1 MDRYNSISIVTRK
14 FEALDTTLWIVL
26 GIGVAV
32 VVIYFVTMRVFFR
45 QSRDADKKIDYS
57 KVREWKD
64 EEG

>member
-1 MDRYNSISIVTRK
+1 MDRYNSISNVTRT

-26 GIGVAV
+26 GIGAAV
-32 VVIYFVTMRVFFR
+32 MVIYFVTMRVFFR